1 MARFLLHRL
10 LQIFPLV
17 IAISFISFGITQLA
31 PGDFLTALTQNPQ
44 VSPEMIERMRSQY
57 KLDQPWIVQYFS
69 WLGNALK
76 LNFGYSLAYHIPVT
90 TLLGQRLWNT
100 FLLSFWSMLF
110 AWTLAIPLG
119 VMAAVQRNGLV
130 DRVISLYAFA
140 GISFP
145 SFFLALLMLLLA
157 QRTGWFPVGGMQSM
171 TAELMTPGQRSVDL
185 VHHMVL
191 PVFVLGTLS
200 LAGIMRQMRGSV
212 LDVLRENYI
221 TAARARGLP
230 ERVVIWKHAARNAIN
245 PLITVFGLSLAG
257 LLGGAALVENVMAW
271 PGLGSLILE
280 AVLSRDI
287 YVVMGS
293 FVMSAF
299 LLQLGNLVGD
309 LLLASADPRIKFEQK
324 RA

>member
-1 MARFLLHRL
+1 
-10 LQIFPLV
+10 V
-17 IAISFISFGITQLA
+17 
-31 PGDFLTALTQNPQ
+31 
-44 VSPEMIERMRSQY
+44 
-57 KLDQPWIVQYFS
+57 
-69 WLGNALK
+69 
-76 LNFGYSLAYHIPVT
+76 
-90 TLLGQRLWNT
+90 
-100 FLLSFWSMLF
+100 F

-119 VMAAVQRNGLV
+119 VIAAVRRNGLV
-130 DRVISLYAFA
+130 DRVVSLYAFA

-145 SFFLALLMLLLA
+145 SFFLALLMLLFA
-157 QRTGWFPVGGMQSM
+157 QRSGLFPVGGMQSM
-171 TAELMTPGQRSVDL
+171 TAELMTPGQRFVDL
-185 VHHMVL
+185 VHHMAL

-212 LDVLRENYI
+212 LEVLRENYI

-230 ERVVIWKHAARNAIN
+230 ESVVVWKHAARNAIN

-280 AVLSRDI
+280 AVQSRDI

-309 LLLASADPRIKFEQK
+309 LMLATADPRIKFEQK